1 MFNNNVVFKSNI
13 FNNNML
19 NIVIYVQKNWNW
31 TKAIVLL

>member
-31 TKAIVLL
+31 